1 MKKNVK
7 KTLKIAGAFAAATGV
22 VAISALVASGAT
34 VGAVVEGFKSAG
46 KVVKKKL
53 EEAEPSEQEESAPAE
68 EADLENE
75 VQEVVKEQ
83 NEEAVTEITEEPN
96 TNEA

>member
-7 KTLKIAGAFAAATGV
+7 KTLKVAGALAAATGV
-22 VAISALVASGAT
+22 VAISALVASGTA

-53 EEAEPSEQEESAPAE
+53 EES
-68 EADLENE
+68 
-75 VQEVVKEQ
+75 
-83 NEEAVTEITEEPN
+83 
-96 TNEA
+96 

>member
-7 KTLKIAGAFAAATGV
+7 KTIKVAGALAAATGV
-22 VAISALVASGAT
+22 VAISALVASGAA

-53 EEAEPSEQEESAPAE
+53 EEVEAEAQETGAQEAEPEDTEQEGRKEQIE
-68 EADLENE
+68 EA
-75 VQEVVKEQ
+75 
-83 NEEAVTEITEEPN
+83 
-96 TNEA
+96 